1 MAIGRQTLNV
11 DFPWFA
17 RRFIRNTLGQTA
29 RTITQAAKAARSPI
43 DEASLFVADTRPAMF
58 FGVPH
63 PAAVLIIALFGES
76 IIFAGP
82 IYAFWVIV
90 PFIALRALVRKD
102 YNAPRALIL
111 WVMTKGF
118 SWESARWLGSS
129 PSPFPVRPGKYPRGI
144 WSCGE

>member
-1 MAIGRQTLNV
+1 MIGRPTVNI
-11 DFPWFA
+11 DAPWFF

-43 DEASLFVADTRPAMF
+43 DEAPLFVADTRPAMF

-63 PAAVLIIALFGES
+63 PAAVLIIAMFGES
-76 IIFAGP
+76 IIFVGP

-90 PFIALRALVRKD
+90 PFIALRTLVRKD
-102 YNAPRALIL
+102 YNAPRALVL
-111 WVMTKGF
+111 WLMTKAVA
-118 SWESARWLGSS
+118 WESARWLGSS

-144 WSCGE
+144 WS